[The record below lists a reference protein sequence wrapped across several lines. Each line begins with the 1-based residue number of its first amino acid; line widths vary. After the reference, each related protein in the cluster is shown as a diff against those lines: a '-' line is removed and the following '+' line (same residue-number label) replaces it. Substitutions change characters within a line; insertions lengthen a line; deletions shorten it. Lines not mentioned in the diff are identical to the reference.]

1 MAKNQ
6 RRDSERRAIAER
18 LQKEQKRR
26 EQRRSFAIL
35 GFSIIVVVGLLAAAL
50 IPYIKDQREQNK
62 LESTSLSKIG
72 VSKSAA
78 GCDDILTKK
87 TDHTQQHVPAPTP
100 ITYKDAPPSFGP
112 HRPSPAAFERKYY
125 TAQDRPEVATL
136 VHNLEHGYTILWYDD
151 TLAKDSKELKTV
163 KAISDKMA
171 DERFIAAP
179 WTADDGKAFPSGK
192 HLALTRWTADASNPG
207 DEDKQRG
214 NWQYCTSVSG
224 AVVGDFVA
232 KWPNAESPEP
242 GIR

>member
-26 EQRRSFAIL
+26 EQRRSLAIL
-35 GFSIIVVVGLLAAAL
+35 GVSVLIVVGLLAAAL
-50 IPYIKDQREQNK
+50 IPYIKDRREKSK
-62 LESTSLSKIG
+62 LESTALANIG

-78 GCDDILTKK
+78 DCDAILTKP
-87 TDHTQQHVPAPTP
+87 TDHTQQHIPAPTP
-100 ITYKDAPPSFGP
+100 IPYKDAPPSFGP

-136 VHNLEHGYTILWYDD
+136 VHNLEHGYTILWYDE
-151 TLAKDSKELKTV
+151 TLAKDSEQLDAV
-163 KAISDKMA
+163 KAISEKMT
-171 DERFIAAP
+171 DERFVAAP
-179 WTADDGKAFPSGK
+179 WTKDDGKAFPSGK
-192 HLALTRWTADASNPG
+192 HVALTRWTADAGNPG

-214 NWQYCTSVSG
+214 NWQYCAGVGG
-224 AVVGDFVA
+224 AVGGDVAA
-232 KWPNAESPEP
+232 KWPTAESPEP